1 MEASRVD
8 TVARVALVGRT
19 AAAVPAPPVA
29 GTEEGAVEAQA
40 AVLTEVVAE
49 APVDPAHLGQ
59 VAAVPLAVAAAIAK
73 EQ

>member
-1 MEASRVD
+1 MD
-8 TVARVALVGRT
+8 TAARVALVVRT
-19 AAAVPAPPVA
+19 AAGGVPAPPVA